1 VVAVRAPHLRQTLR
15 NFCLGAFLALE
26 REVEGGAE
34 LPFAFESYPTLAGP
48 SLHEYRPLVRGFV
61 EERAHLLRDLSD
73 AQLAVDDLRRE
84 PSAAIFARAH
94 AGAGPSEG
102 QALFRTVLLP
112 LVVATAEAGGGFDWH
127 DDAFDRA
134 YEELESSLFG
144 QHRAYAALAPLVG
157 LSALQQVELGGAVRV
172 RHMVTGEI
180 AQLWPEAQGLLPPE
194 FGRAPDRLCVLE
206 LRVDLP
212 QGEAEPPDAP
222 GELADAVSALRLA
235 TAGPIAAGPV
245 LFERLDFRPLGI
257 RPLLPIAGTQPPGE
271 PTRLDSFRAG
281 LAVDLRER
289 LVLADDDRAL
299 ADALDRWEL
308 SLFAEEPFRT
318 AQVKESLES
327 LLGAG
332 EGFGAAA
339 MRASLLLGETTQDRA
354 DLLERLRERPRPDH
368 LRRAL
373 VETLMHGDRSGLVKA
388 LDEALLGLRPRPSGI
403 FSKAA

>member
-1 VVAVRAPHLRQTLR
+1 VKVRAPHLYQSLR
-15 NFCLGAFLALE
+15 NFCLGAFLALV
-26 REVEGGAE
+26 REVEAGAE
-34 LPFAFESYPTLAGP
+34 LPFAFESHPTLAGP
-48 SLHEYRPLVRGFV
+48 ALHEYRPLVRGFV
-61 EERAHLLRDLSD
+61 EERAHILRALAD
-73 AQLAVDDLRRE
+73 ATLAIDDLRNE

-94 AGAGPSEG
+94 AGAGPTEE

-112 LVVATAEAGGGFDWH
+112 LVVSTAETGGGFDWH

-134 YEELESSLFG
+134 YGELEDSLFG

-157 LSALQQVELGGAVRV
+157 LSALQQVELGGGVRV
-172 RHMVTGEI
+172 RHMVAGEI
-180 AQLWPEAQGLLPPE
+180 SQLWPEAHGLLPPE

-222 GELADAVSALRLA
+222 GELADAISALRLA
-235 TAGPIAAGPV
+235 TSGPIAAGPV

-271 PTRLDSFRAG
+271 PTRLDGFRAG
-281 LAVDLRER
+281 LAVQLRER
-289 LVLADDDRAL
+289 LLLADDDREL

-339 MRASLLLGETTQDRA
+339 MRASLLLGETTQDRG

-373 VETLMHGDRSGLVKA
+373 VETLMHGDRADLVKA
-388 LDEALLGLRPRPSGI
+388 LDDALLGLRPRPTSVYAR
-403 FSKAA
+403 AA

>member
-1 VVAVRAPHLRQTLR
+1 VNVRSPHLRQTLR
-15 NFCLGAFLALE
+15 NFCLGAFLALQ
-26 REVEGGAE
+26 REVEAGAD
-34 LPFAFESYPTLAGP
+34 LPFAFESHPTFGGP

-61 EERAHLLRDLSD
+61 EERNRLLLGLAD
-73 AQLAVDDLRRE
+73 ARIALDDLRRE

-94 AGAGPSEG
+94 AGAGPTEDE
-102 QALFRTVLLP
+102 ALFRTVLMP
-112 LVVATAEAGGGFDWH
+112 LVVSTAETGGGFDWH

-134 YEELESSLFG
+134 YGELEQSLFG

-157 LSALQQVELGGAVRV
+157 LSALEQVDLGGGVRV
-172 RHMVTGEI
+172 RHMASGEI
-180 AQLWPEAQGLLPPE
+180 SQLWPEAQGLLPPE

-222 GELADAVSALRLA
+222 GELADAVTALRLA

-271 PTRLDSFRAG
+271 PTRLDAFRAG
-281 LAVDLRER
+281 LAVSLRER
-289 LVLADDDRAL
+289 LVLADDDREL

-318 AQVKESLES
+318 AQVRESLES
-327 LLGAG
+327 LFGAG

-339 MRASLLLGETTQDRA
+339 MRASLLLGETTADRGE
-354 DLLERLRERPRPDH
+354 LLAKLRERPRPDH

-373 VETLMHGDRSGLVKA
+373 VETLMHGVRPELVKT
-388 LDEALLGLRPRPSGI
+388 LDDALLGLRPRPTSVY
-403 FSKAA
+403 SKAA

>member
-1 VVAVRAPHLRQTLR
+1 M
-15 NFCLGAFLALE
+15 ALE
-26 REVEGGAE
+26 
-34 LPFAFESYPTLAGP
+34 
-48 SLHEYRPLVRGFV
+48 
-61 EERAHLLRDLSD
+61 
-73 AQLAVDDLRRE
+73 DLRRE

-94 AGAGPSEG
+94 AGAGPTEE

-112 LVVATAEAGGGFDWH
+112 LVISTAEAGGGFDWH

-134 YEELESSLFG
+134 FADLEGSLFG

-157 LSALQQVELGGAVRV
+157 LAATQQVELGGGVRV
-172 RHMVTGEI
+172 RHMVAGEI
-180 AQLWPEAQGLLPPE
+180 SQLWPEAHGLLPAE

-222 GELADAVSALRLA
+222 GELADVVSALRLA

-281 LAVDLRER
+281 LAVDLRNR

-308 SLFAEEPFRT
+308 SLFADEPFRT

-327 LLGAG
+327 LLGG
-332 EGFGAAA
+332 GDGFWAAA
-339 MRASLLLGETTQDRA
+339 VRASLLLGETAKERA
-354 DLLERLRERPRPDH
+354 ELLERLRDRPRSDH
-368 LRRAL
+368 VRRAL
-373 VETLMHGDRSGLVKA
+373 VESLMHGDRGELVKA
-388 LDEALLGLRPRPSGI
+388 LDDALLGVRPRPTSVY
-403 FSKAA
+403 SKAA

>member
-1 VVAVRAPHLRQTLR
+1 VQVRSPELRQTLR
-15 NFCLGAFLALE
+15 NYCLGAFLALQ

-34 LPFAFESYPTLAGP
+34 LPFAFEAHPTLAGP
-48 SLHEYRPLVRGFV
+48 ALHEYRPLVRGFV
-61 EERAHLLRDLSD
+61 EERLHLLRALPG
-73 AQLAVDDLRRE
+73 ARLALEDRRRE

-94 AGAGPSEG
+94 AGTGPSED

-112 LVVATAEAGGGFDWH
+112 LVVSTAEVGGGFDWH

-134 YEELESSLFG
+134 YAELESSLFG
-144 QHRAYAALAPLVG
+144 KHRAYAALAPLVG
-157 LSALQQVELGGAVRV
+157 VAATRQVELGGGVRV
-172 RHMVTGEI
+172 RHMVAGEI
-180 AQLWPEAQGLLPPE
+180 SQLWPEAQGLLPPD

-206 LRVDLP
+206 LRADLP
-212 QGEAEPPDAP
+212 RGEAEPPDAP

-257 RPLLPIAGTQPPGE
+257 RPLLPIAGTQPSGE

-289 LVLADDDRAL
+289 LVLADDDREL

-332 EGFGAAA
+332 DGFGAAA
-339 MRASLLLGETTQDRA
+339 LRVSLLLGEASSERGE
-354 DLLERLRERPRPDH
+354 LLERLRERPRPDH
-368 LRRAL
+368 VRRAL
-373 VETLMHGDRSGLVKA
+373 VETLMHGDRAGLVRA
-388 LDEALLGLRPRPSGI
+388 LDEALLGLRPRPS
-403 FSKAA
+403 SVYAKAA

>member
-1 VVAVRAPHLRQTLR
+1 VQVRASELRHTLR
-15 NFCLGAFLALE
+15 NFCLAAFLALE
-26 REVEGGAE
+26 REVEAGAE
-34 LPFAFESYPTLAGP
+34 LPFAFETHPTFGGP

-61 EERAHLLRDLSD
+61 EERGRLLLGLAD
-73 AQLAVDDLRRE
+73 ARLALGDLRRE
-84 PSAAIFARAH
+84 PAAAIFARAH
-94 AGAGPSEG
+94 AGAGPTEDE
-102 QALFRTVLLP
+102 ALFRTVLLP
-112 LVVATAEAGGGFDWH
+112 LVVSTAETGGGFDWH
-127 DDAFDRA
+127 DDAFERA
-134 YEELESSLFG
+134 YGELEQSLFG

-157 LSALQQVELGGAVRV
+157 ISALQQVELGGGVRV
-172 RHMVTGEI
+172 RHMASGEI
-180 AQLWPEAQGLLPPE
+180 SKLWPEAQGLLPPE

-271 PTRLDSFRAG
+271 PTRLDVFRAE
-281 LAVDLRER
+281 LAVSLRER
-289 LVLADDDRAL
+289 LVLADEDRAL

-339 MRASLLLGETTQDRA
+339 MRASLLLGETSAERA
-354 DLLERLRERPRPDH
+354 ELLERLRDRPRPDH

-373 VETLMHGDRSGLVKA
+373 VETLMHGHRVELVRA
-388 LDEALLGLRPRPSGI
+388 LDDALLGLRPRPTSVY
-403 FSKAA
+403 SKAA